1 MKLRCVAI
9 DDEPIALEIIKCF
22 ASRLDD
28 IEINTFTDPLE
39 GISFINR
46 NGPDIVFLDIEL
58 NDYNGIQVAKHLD
71 KEICIIF
78 TTAFT
83 QYAVEGFNLDVVDF
97 LHKPFSFER
106 FKDALSRAKRR
117 LGYKIKPGN
126 EARILIKQD
135 YSNVPVAIGEIRY
148 VEAMENYSKIFMKES
163 KLIIAHNSL
172 KNISDKLPAEQFI
185 RIHKSFIVPI
195 SEIKSFTRQNI
206 TLSDGTLLPVGRQFA
221 PALIQRMT

>member
-22 ASRLDD
+22 ASRLDN
-28 IEINTFTDPLE
+28 IEISTFTDPLE

-46 NGPDIVFLDIEL
+46 SKPDIVFLDIEL
-58 NDYNGIQVAKHLD
+58 NDISGIHLARQLD

-78 TTAFT
+78 TTAYI
-83 QYAVEGFNLDVVDF
+83 QYAVEGFNLDAVDF

-106 FKDALSRAKRR
+106 FKDALSRAERR
-117 LGYKIKPGN
+117 LGYILKPQN
-126 EARILIKQD
+126 DTRILIKQD
-135 YSNVPVAIGEIRY
+135 YSNVPVQVREIKY
-148 VEAMENYSKIFMKES
+148 IEAMENYSKIFMKEG
-163 KLIIAHNSL
+163 KPIIAHNSL
-172 KNISDKLPAEQFI
+172 KNISDQLPLEQFI

-206 TLSDGTLLPVGRQFA
+206 TLTDGTLLPVGRQFA